1 MLPGKKL
8 FLISLFTLL
17 CLSESSFAQKT
28 MEVES
33 LILEGSKLSI
43 NGTSNVNDFE
53 CIYDDRFET
62 DTLKHIVQVEEAIVV
77 LDGDQLKLEIDS
89 FDCGKRGINRD
100 FRNTLKS
107 KVYPNIQI
115 ELVKV
120 VAQNE
125 IPFEA
130 EIMASLAGVTNRYIL
145 ELVNLSIENEQ
156 TQFEGTLTLKMSDF
170 NLSPPTAL
178 FGLIKVRDEIDV
190 NFLLKIRQ

>member
-1 MLPGKKL
+1 MLPGKNL

>member
-1 MLPGKKL
+1 
-8 FLISLFTLL
+8 
-17 CLSESSFAQKT
+17 

-33 LILEGSKLSI
+33 LILEGSKLRI

-125 IPFEA
+125 VPFEA

>member
-8 FLISLFTLL
+8 LVISFLSLFY
-17 CLSESSFAQKT
+17 LSESSFAQKT
-28 MEVES
+28 VEVES

-53 CIYDDRFET
+53 CIYDEEFET
-62 DTLKHIVQVEEAIVV
+62 DTLKHVVQVEEAIVV
-77 LDGDQLKLEIDS
+77 LDGDELELEIDS

-120 VAQNE
+120 IAQNE
-125 IPFEA
+125 IPVEA
-130 EIMASLAGVTNRYIL
+130 EVLASLAGVTNRYIL
-145 ELVNLSIENEQ
+145 ELSNLSIHEEH

-178 FGLIKVRDEIDV
+178 FGLIKVRDQLDI